1 MFEQISWQPS
11 KAHRRRRLILTALS
25 LTILIG
31 GYVYSIFR
39 FHKEEQ
45 KVGLFFAA
53 LITHNY
59 EQAYQIWTP
68 SQYYQYKDFV
78 ADWGP
83 SGSYGDI
90 SRYRIVSSRSLGSV
104 IVVRVRF
111 GLRRRISIWV
121 NKKDMSF
128 SFPPPI

>member
-1 MFEQISWQPS
+1 M
-11 KAHRRRRLILTALS
+11 LS
-25 LTILIG
+25 LSVLLG

-45 KVGLFFAA
+45 RVDLFFTA
-53 LITHNY
+53 LMAQNY
-59 EQAYQIWTP
+59 EQAYQIWKP
-68 SQYYQYKDFV
+68 SQYYQYKDFL

-83 SGSYGDI
+83 SGMYGVI
-90 SRYRIVSSRSLGSV
+90 TRYRILSSRSRGSA

-111 GLRRRISIWV
+111 NRRRTFSIWV
-121 NKKDMSF
+121 DKKDMSF